1 MHFSSHLLLF
11 ISPQQIKMKLKSFT
25 TIFSLFILTVIFI
38 TACTAKGSVDT
49 KDDTTELPVI
59 KLEQKDTV
67 LYRDYVTDIQAV
79 KNVEIRARVQGF
91 LETIFVDEG
100 QTVSKGQLLFQV
112 NDREF
117 VTELAKAKAN
127 VSSAIAEAKAA
138 ELELGRT
145 KILVDKNV
153 VTKSELELADAKLK
167 AATAKV
173 DEAKAEQSN
182 AETKLSY
189 TKILS
194 PFDGVIDRI
203 PLKAGSLVDQGA
215 LLTTISDN
223 HEVYAYFN
231 VSENEYLAYEKKLH
245 KDPQALNGAIQL
257 ILADGSK
264 YPHKGKI
271 ETLDGEFDDA
281 TGSIAFRARFG
292 NPEKLLKHGASG
304 KVRLSSE
311 EDNVIM
317 IPQKSVFE
325 IQDKNYVFLLDKDN
339 VARMHSFV
347 PKTRID
353 QYYIMQSGLKAG
365 DMIVY
370 EGVQNLRDG
379 AHVKPVYATT
389 DSLIVK
395 N

>member
-1 MHFSSHLLLF
+1 
-11 ISPQQIKMKLKSFT
+11 MKLKIFT
-25 TIFSLFILTVIFI
+25 HTCYYLFIAVAL
-38 TACTAKGSVDT
+38 TACAAKGGTDNKDT
-49 KDDTTELPVI
+49 RSELPVI
-59 KLEQKDTV
+59 KLAQKDTV

-91 LETIFVDEG
+91 LETIYVDEG
-100 QTVSKGQLLFQV
+100 QTVHKGQLLFQV

-127 VSSAIAEAKAA
+127 VTSAMADAKSAEV
-138 ELELGRT
+138 ELGRT

-153 VTKSELELADAKLK
+153 VTKSDLDLAEAKLK
-167 AATAKV
+167 AANAKV
-173 DEAKAEQSN
+173 EEAKAEQTN

-215 LLTTISDN
+215 LLTTLSDN
-223 HEVYAYFN
+223 HEIYAYFN
-231 VSENEYLAYEKKLH
+231 VSENEYLQYEKKLR
-245 KDPQALNGAIQL
+245 KDPQALNNVIQL

-264 YPHKGKI
+264 YPYKGRI

-281 TGSIAFRARFG
+281 TGSIAFRARFN

-304 KVRLSSE
+304 KVRLTSQE
-311 EDNVIM
+311 ENVIM

-325 IQDKNYVFLLDKDN
+325 IQDKNYVFLLDKNN
-339 VARMHSFV
+339 VAHQHSFV
-347 PKTRID
+347 PKTRIE
-353 QYYIMQSGLKAG
+353 QYYIMQSGLQAG
-365 DMIVY
+365 DMIIY
-370 EGVQNLRDG
+370 EGVQNVRDG
-379 AHVKPVYATT
+379 AVIKPVLTT
-389 DSLIVK
+389 ADSLIAK

>member
-1 MHFSSHLLLF
+1 
-11 ISPQQIKMKLKSFT
+11 MKLNSFT
-25 TIFSLFILTVIFI
+25 HTCYYILMAVAL
-38 TACTAKGSVDT
+38 TACTAKGEADNKDT
-49 KDDTTELPVI
+49 RSELPVI
-59 KLEQKDTV
+59 KLSQKDTV

-91 LETIFVDEG
+91 LEKIYVDEG
-100 QTVSKGQLLFQV
+100 QTVRKGQLLFQV

-127 VSSAIAEAKAA
+127 VTSAIAEAKSA
-138 ELELGRT
+138 EVELGRT

-153 VTKSELELADAKLK
+153 VTKSDLDLAEAKLK
-167 AATAKV
+167 AANAKV
-173 DEAKAEQSN
+173 EEAKAEQTN

-189 TKILS
+189 TKIVS

-203 PLKAGSLVDQGA
+203 PLKTGSLVDHGA

-231 VSENEYLAYEKKLH
+231 VSENEYLQYQKKLR
-245 KDPQALNGAIQL
+245 KDPQALNDVIQL
-257 ILADGSK
+257 ILSDGSK
-264 YPHKGKI
+264 YPYKGRI

-281 TGSIAFRARFG
+281 TGSIAFRARFD

-304 KVRLSSE
+304 KVRLTTQE
-311 EDNVIM
+311 ENVIM

-325 IQDKNYVFLLDKDN
+325 IQDKNYVFLLDKNN
-339 VARMHSFV
+339 VAHMHSFV
-347 PKTRID
+347 PKTRIE
-353 QYYIMQSGLKAG
+353 QYYIMQSGLQAG
-365 DMIVY
+365 DVIIY
-370 EGVQNLRDG
+370 EGVQNVRDG
-379 AHVKPVYATT
+379 AVIKPLLTNA
-389 DSLIVK
+389 DSLIAK

>member
-1 MHFSSHLLLF
+1 
-11 ISPQQIKMKLKSFT
+11 MKLNSFT
-25 TIFSLFILTVIFI
+25 HTCYYILMAVALTS
-38 TACTAKGSVDT
+38 CTAKGEADNKDT
-49 KDDTTELPVI
+49 RSELPVI
-59 KLEQKDTV
+59 KLSQKDTV

-91 LETIFVDEG
+91 LEKIYVDEG
-100 QTVSKGQLLFQV
+100 QTVRKGQLLFQV

-127 VSSAIAEAKAA
+127 VTSAIAEAKSA
-138 ELELGRT
+138 EVELGRT

-153 VTKSELELADAKLK
+153 VTKSDLDLAEAKLK
-167 AATAKV
+167 AANAKV
-173 DEAKAEQSN
+173 EEAKAEQTN

-189 TKILS
+189 TKIVS

-203 PLKAGSLVDQGA
+203 PLKTGSLVDHGA

-231 VSENEYLAYEKKLH
+231 VSENEYLQYQKKLR
-245 KDPQALNGAIQL
+245 KDPQALNDLIQL
-257 ILADGSK
+257 ILSDGSK
-264 YPHKGKI
+264 YPYKGRI

-281 TGSIAFRARFG
+281 TGSIAFRARFD

-304 KVRLSSE
+304 KVRLTTQE
-311 EDNVIM
+311 ENVIM

-325 IQDKNYVFLLDKDN
+325 IQDKNYVFLLDKNN
-339 VARMHSFV
+339 VAHMRSFV
-347 PKTRID
+347 PKTRIE
-353 QYYIMQSGLKAG
+353 QYYIMQSGLQAG
-365 DMIVY
+365 DIIVY
-370 EGVQNLRDG
+370 EGVQNVRDG
-379 AHVKPVYATT
+379 SVIKPLLTNA
-389 DSLIVK
+389 DSLIAK

>member
-1 MHFSSHLLLF
+1 
-11 ISPQQIKMKLKSFT
+11 MKLKSLNT
-25 TIFSLFILTVIFI
+25 TFYTYIIIAVFI
-38 TACTAKGSVDT
+38 TACTAKGNVDS
-49 KDDTTELPVI
+49 KEDTTELPVI

-100 QTVSKGQLLFQV
+100 QTVKKGQLLFQV

-127 VSSAIAEAKAA
+127 VTSAIAEAKSA
-138 ELELGRT
+138 ELEVGRT

-153 VTKSELELADAKLK
+153 VTKSELELAEAKLK
-167 AATAKV
+167 AANARV

-231 VSENEYLAYEKKLH
+231 VSENEYLAYEKRLR
-245 KDPQALNGAIQL
+245 KDPQTLNGAIQL

-264 YPHKGKI
+264 YPHSGKI

-281 TGSIAFRARFG
+281 TGSIAFRARFN
-292 NPEKLLKHGASG
+292 NPDKLLKHGASG
-304 KVRLSSE
+304 KVRLSNE
-311 EDNVIM
+311 QDNVIM

-325 IQDKNYVFLLDKDN
+325 IQDKNYVFLLDKNN
-339 VARMHSFV
+339 VAHMHSFA
-347 PKTRID
+347 PQTRID

-365 DMIVY
+365 DVIVY

-379 AHVKPVYATT
+379 ARIKPVYTSA
-389 DSLIVK
+389 DSLIAK

>member
-1 MHFSSHLLLF
+1 
-11 ISPQQIKMKLKSFT
+11 MKLFTPVFVLFTGT
-25 TIFSLFILTVIFI
+25 TIYLA
-38 TACTAKGSVDT
+38 ACTAKGGTANKDT
-49 KDDTTELPVI
+49 RAEVPVI

-100 QTVSKGQLLFQV
+100 QTVKKGQVLFQV

-127 VSSAIAEAKAA
+127 VTSALAEAKSA
-138 ELELGRT
+138 EVELGRT

-153 VTKSELELADAKLK
+153 ITKSDQELAEAKLK
-167 AATAKV
+167 AANAKV
-173 DEAKAEQSN
+173 EEAKAEQTN
-182 AETKLSY
+182 AETRLSY

-203 PLKAGSLVDQGA
+203 PLKSGSLVDQGA
-215 LLTTISDN
+215 LLTTISDT

-231 VSENEYLAYEKKLH
+231 VSENEYLQYEKKLH
-245 KDPQALNGAIQL
+245 KDPQALNDVIQL

-264 YPHKGKI
+264 YAYKGKI

-281 TGSIAFRARFG
+281 TGSIAFRARFS
-292 NPEKLLKHGASG
+292 NPDKLLKHGASG
-304 KVRLSSE
+304 KVRLTTQ

-317 IPQKSVFE
+317 VPQKSVFE
-325 IQDKNYVFLLDKDN
+325 IQDKNYVFLLDKNN
-339 VARMHSFV
+339 VAHMHSFV
-347 PKTRID
+347 PKTRIE
-353 QYYIMQSGLKAG
+353 QYYILQSGLQAG
-365 DMIVY
+365 DVIIY
-370 EGVQNLRDG
+370 EGVQNVRDG
-379 AHVKPVYATT
+379 AEVKPLQVSP
-389 DSLIVK
+389 DSLLAK